1 MNKPLYEI
9 ETEFADLFARLEAM
23 ANAEQDESSFEETE
37 ALLKELEINRDELQR
52 KAGAYAAR
60 IGQKESRAEYLKS
73 EAKRLGKMAEQE
85 QREADFLK
93 ERITKALIS
102 QDLKKV
108 ETDHHKLSLRSSV
121 SVLISVPTDQLPEAY
136 QRVTVKAEPDKQS
149 IKQALQ
155 AGMSVPG
162 AHLVEKQSLQIR

>member
-9 ETEFADLFARLEAM
+9 ETEFQDLFARLEAM
-23 ANAEQDESSFEETE
+23 AGAEQDESSFEETE

-73 EAKRLGKMAEQE
+73 EAKRLAKLAEQE

-121 SVLISVPTDQLPEAY
+121 SVNVIDASAIPEAY
-136 QRVTVKAEPDKQS
+136 QRVTFKREPDKTG
-149 IKQALQ
+149 IKQAIESGQL
-155 AGMSVPG
+155 VPG
-162 AHLVEKQSLQIR
+162 AELLSKQSLIIK